1 MAQVPPTPIYI
12 LSEDG
17 TSLTTGTL
25 NGTGTSGTPI
35 ALTGVVAGD
44 TLVSMDVR
52 PQNQSLYALGV
63 NAADNT
69 VRLYHL
75 SPQTGTAVPLGAAA
89 SLQESTLGMTIDLP
103 ETTWDIDFNPA
114 VDRVRVVSQTGL
126 NFRMNPNN
134 GALVDGATGMLD
146 VGTNPD
152 GAANGQTD
160 SISAT
165 AYTNSQ
171 PNNGNITTQY
181 TLDSETNSL
190 YIQNPPNNGDQT
202 AGQVVT
208 VAGAPLDFTSVT
220 GFDIAPGV
228 NAAAGNTAVTE
239 GFGYAVLKTTT
250 TSKLYQI
257 NLANAQATEV
267 RDLTTRAFAF
277 RPRFSAAIALD
288 ATGSNLLRF
297 NPLTPGTTTTVA
309 LTGVANGET
318 IVSIDQRPATGQLY
332 GLGINSDADT
342 GTLYLIDPQTGAA
355 TAVGT
360 PGQIAYKDGL
370 NAAVDFPAVS
380 AGWDIDFNPTV
391 DRVRIVVAGL
401 NMRANPNDGLPVDGN
416 LGGAANSVDFVN
428 TDGPI
433 NGATTTVN
441 ATAYTNSFAGTT
453 VTTQYTLDAVTDTLY
468 IQNPPNAGTQTAGLG
483 VTLGGAPL
491 DISAPTGFD
500 ILNTVTVAAA
510 NDAATGNGYFTA
522 TVAGT
527 TSVYRLALNT
537 GVATNLGSTLAPLS
551 SFAIFGISDAAIVG
565 QPTVANLTLTTAT
578 LGGTV
583 TDDGGSPVT
592 DRGVVYSTTANST
605 SPALGDVNVTAVSA
619 GSGTGTF
626 TANATNLTTGTRY
639 TFRAYATT
647 AVGTS
652 YSPAAS
658 FTPPVLVEPEFPDA
672 SISEEYT
679 LDLDPPAGTTV
690 TAKGLPPGL
699 KLSKDGII
707 TGRLSTAGVYQ
718 IAITAKGPGGLTT
731 SYISTLS
738 VQALPRTAVGT
749 FLAYVQPNSGLNSN
763 TGGRLDVTVTNKGSY
778 TLKLTQLAKTIS
790 AKGFLT
796 TSIGNTPAI
805 VVTLS
810 DGSQVN
816 LDLNTDNTLDG
827 TLIKA
832 IDSAT
837 VTGWRKTYDKVLFP
851 ASQQAGYYTVSLEVG
866 AANSNNPLVPQG
878 AGFASVTIGEDG
890 STKLVGKAAD
900 GSALTST
907 GFLGPVGD
915 ILVHAPL
922 YKKQGSISG
931 LLSQTNDVSGN
942 FAEHT
947 IDGELTL
954 TKPSTTGR
962 TYPGAVSLVSLDV
975 YGKYMARAAKG
986 SIVLGL
992 PSANE
997 PSSLLFTGAGI
1008 ETTATSPAL
1017 VDNVTLQTSPLKLL
1031 LPAAGST
1038 ENPTRTTV
1046 VLKAANGSLTGSF
1059 VLQDGA
1065 LKRTVKF
1072 EGLLVRSFDGS
1083 TTASGFFLLPQATV
1097 PANASL
1103 ILSGRVDLV
1112 P

>member
-17 TSLTTGTL
+17 GSLTTGTL
-25 NGTGTSGTPI
+25 NGTGTPGTAVTI
-35 ALTGVVAGD
+35 TGVVAGD
-44 TLVSMDVR
+44 TLVSVDVR

-63 NAADNT
+63 NATADT
-69 VRLYHL
+69 VRLYHM
-75 SPQTGTAVPLGAAA
+75 STQTGIAVPLGSAA
-89 SLQESTLGMTIDLP
+89 SLQQTNGGSTVDLP

-114 VDRVRVVSQTGL
+114 VDRLRVVSQTGL

-134 GALVDGATGMLD
+134 GALVDGSTAMLD
-146 VGTNPD
+146 VGINPD
-152 GAANGQTD
+152 GAANGQTT

-171 PNNGNITTQY
+171 PNNGGITTQY
-181 TLDSETNSL
+181 TLDSVTNSL
-190 YIQNPPNNGDQT
+190 YIQNPPNNGTQT

-208 VAGAPLDFTSVT
+208 VAGQTLDFTAVT

-228 NAAAGNTAVTE
+228 NAAASNAALTE
-239 GFGYAVLKTTT
+239 GFGYAVLKTAT

-267 RDLTTRAFAF
+267 QDLTARAFAV

-288 ATGSNLLRF
+288 ATGSNLVRF
-297 NPLTPGTTTTVA
+297 NPLTPGTTTAVA
-309 LTGVANGET
+309 LTGVASGET
-318 IVSIDQRPATGQLY
+318 VVGIDQRPATGQLY
-332 GLGINSDADT
+332 GLGINPDANT
-342 GTLYLIDPQTGAA
+342 GTLYVIDPQTGAV

-360 PGQIAYKDGL
+360 TGQIAYKDGQ
-370 NAAVDFPAVS
+370 NAAVDFPATD

-391 DRVRIVVAGL
+391 DRVRIVAAGL

-416 LGGAANSVDFVN
+416 LGGAADSVDFLN
-428 TDGPI
+428 TDGAI
-433 NGATTTVN
+433 NGATTTVS
-441 ATAYTNSFAGTT
+441 ATAYTNSFAGTA
-453 VTTQYTLDAVTDTLY
+453 VTTQYTLDAATDSLY
-468 IQNPPNAGTQTAGLG
+468 IQNPPNAGTQTAGLAL
-483 VTLGGAPL
+483 TLGGAPL
-491 DISAPTGFD
+491 DISAPAGFD
-500 ILNTVTVAAA
+500 ILNAVTVAAS
-510 NDAATGNGYFTA
+510 NSAATGDGYFTA

-527 TSVYRLALNT
+527 TSVYRLALST
-537 GVATNLGSTLAPLS
+537 GVATNLGSTTAPLS
-551 SFAIFGISDAAIVG
+551 SFAIFGISDAAIVS
-565 QPTVANLTLTTAT
+565 QPTVANLAPTSAT

-583 TDDGGSPVT
+583 TDDGGSAVT
-592 DRGVVYSTTANST
+592 DRGVVYSTSANST
-605 SPALGDVNVTAVSA
+605 SPALGDANATALSA
-619 GSGTGTF
+619 GAGTGTF
-626 TANATNLTTGTRY
+626 TAEATGLSTGTRY
-639 TFRAYATT
+639 TFRAYAIT
-647 AVGTS
+647 AAGVS

-679 LDLDPPAGTTV
+679 LDLDPPVGTTV

-699 KLSKDGII
+699 KISKDGII

-718 IAITAKGPGGLTT
+718 ITITAKGPGGLTT

-796 TSIGNTPAI
+796 TSIGDTPAI
-805 VVTLS
+805 VATLS

-816 LDLNTDNTLDG
+816 LDLNADNTLDG
-827 TLIKA
+827 TLNKA
-832 IDSAT
+832 PESAA
-837 VTGWRKTYDKVLFP
+837 VMGWRKTYDKVLFP
-851 ASQQAGYYTVSLEVG
+851 ASQEAGYYTVSLEVG
-866 AANSNNPLVPQG
+866 TASLNDPLVPQG
-878 AGFASVTIGEDG
+878 AGFASITIGEDG

-907 GFLGPVGD
+907 GFLGPVGE
-915 ILVHAPL
+915 ILVHVPL
-922 YKKQGSISG
+922 YKKLGSISG
-931 LLSQTNDVSGN
+931 VLYQTNDVGGN

-947 IDGELTL
+947 IDGELAY
-954 TKPSTTGR
+954 TKPATTGR
-962 TYPGAVSLVSLDV
+962 TYPAAFSLVSLDV
-975 YGKYMARAAKG
+975 YGKYMARAASG

-1008 ETTATSPAL
+1008 ETTATSPDL
-1017 VDNVTLQTSPLKLL
+1017 VDEVTLQTSTLKLL
-1031 LPAAGST
+1031 FPAAGSAD
-1038 ENPTRTTV
+1038 NPTRTTV
-1046 VLKAANGSLTGSF
+1046 ALKAANGSLTGSF

-1072 EGLLVRSFDGS
+1072 EGLIVRRMDGS
-1083 TTASGFFLLPQATV
+1083 TTANGFFLLPQATV
-1097 PANASL
+1097 PANTSL